1 MFYRIGKI
9 KCNPGKTD
17 DVINYFRSKEGFFAE
32 TQGIVSLSYFKSGE
46 NEVSG
51 IAVWESK
58 EILEK
63 NTDRVQSVMGGL
75 MEFVSGPPEIVEGDL
90 EYQYKGKQS

>member
-17 DVINYFRSKEGFFAE
+17 DVINYFREKENFFAD
-32 TQGIVSLSYFKSGE
+32 TDGIVSLSYFKCGE

-51 IAVWESK
+51 IAIWKSQA
-58 EILEK
+58 ILES
-63 NTDRVQSVMGGL
+63 NAERVQSVMSGL
-75 MEFVSGPPEIVEGDL
+75 MEFVSGPPEIVEGEL
-90 EYQYKGKQS
+90 EYQFKGK

>member
-17 DVINYFRSKEGFFAE
+17 DVINYFRSKESFFSE
-32 TQGIVSLSYFKSGE
+32 TDGIVSLSYFKSGE

-58 EILEK
+58 EILEQ
-63 NTDRVQSVMGGL
+63 NAERVQSVMGGL
-75 MEFVSGPPEIVEGDL
+75 MEFVSAPPEIVEGNL
-90 EYQYKGKQS
+90 EYQFKGK